1 MAKRKPK
8 FLTINQLLEFLGSNT
23 INRMTIYKQI
33 WAGKIPA
40 KKIGRKFLIP
50 MKWIEKEFGEY
61 NEQ

>member
-8 FLTINQLLEFLGSNT
+8 FLTINQLLEFLGPNT

-33 WAGKIPA
+33 WGGNIPA